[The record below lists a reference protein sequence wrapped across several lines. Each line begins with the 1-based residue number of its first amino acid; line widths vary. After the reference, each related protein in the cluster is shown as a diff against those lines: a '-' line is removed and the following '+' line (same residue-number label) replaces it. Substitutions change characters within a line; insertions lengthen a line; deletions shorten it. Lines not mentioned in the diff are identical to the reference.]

1 MRPVTVTVG
10 PLTASSGNNIATSQT
25 PGAAGPITLNGS
37 TVVGGVAILTAAQ
50 EITLTTTDSTHT
62 ATITGTSWAGD
73 PISEVI
79 TFTGSAITSKLSYKT
94 ITSIVVNA
102 ALTAAI
108 TVGTSGIGSSP
119 WVRLDEWALPQVAI
133 QCDVSGTVNY
143 TLQQTLD
150 DPNSPT
156 NPVAPSA
163 VTWVNTSDTNGVGAT
178 GAIQSNYAYAPTF
191 ARVLLNSGTGSVTA
205 TFIQLGVAPY

>member
-10 PLTASSGNNIATSQT
+10 PLQASSGNNIATTQT
-25 PGAAGPITLNGS
+25 PGGAGPITLNGS
-37 TVVGGVAILTAAQ
+37 TVTGGVAILTNA
-50 EITLTTTDSTHT
+50 EKITLTTTDSTHT

-73 PISEVI
+73 PISETI
-79 TFTGSAITSKLSYKT
+79 SFTGSAVTSVLSYKT
-94 ITSIVVNA
+94 ITKISVNA

-108 TVGTSGIGSSP
+108 TVGTSGIGTSP
-119 WVRLDEWALPQVAI
+119 WVRLDEYASAQVSI
-133 QCDVSGTVNY
+133 GCDASGTVNY
-143 TLQQTLD
+143 TIQQSND

-163 VTWVNTSDTNGVGAT
+163 MTWIATADAGGVAAT
-178 GAIQSNYAYAPTF
+178 GSVMSFFTYAPLW

-205 TFIQLGVAPY
+205 TFVQLGVAPY